1 MADKKEKNLTTV
13 KPAITLDATDKL
25 FFALA
30 RRDTNTLSYVY
41 ALVINKEGA
50 SYPANIKT
58 EISTFKTPARA
69 NMYFETAQLA
79 MELQKSG
86 MLKQLHELFN
96 GVFEPQINAFNK
108 MASEFKTRT
117 K

>member
-1 MADKKEKNLTTV
+1 MADNEEKTLTTV
-13 KPAITLDATDKL
+13 KPAITLNATDKL

-30 RRDTNTLSYVY
+30 RRDTDTLSYVY

-50 SYPANIKT
+50 SYPADIKT

-79 MELQKSG
+79 MELQKNG
-86 MLKQLHELFN
+86 LLKQLHELFN
-96 GVFEPQINAFNK
+96 GVFEPQIKEFNK
-108 MASEFKTRT
+108 MAANFKTRT